1 MDRGNRGGLRGQG
14 APAVISTLPVDA
26 VVVILI
32 VAAAQVVVGLILV
45 VDGRQIV
52 ERFIFLLTFEK
63 RRTRQL

>member
-1 MDRGNRGGLRGQG
+1 MGCAAIQGQL
-14 APAVISTLPVDA
+14 APAAEPVIILPVDA

-52 ERFIFLLTFEK
+52 EGFIFLLTFEK